1 MIAIWAFDRV
11 VRLIRIAYCNLN
23 VRFGGRFS
31 RTTSFLVQY
40 FEDSDLIKVELSP
53 ASSMLK
59 PAPGQHYY
67 LYQPV
72 SLKGWENHPFTLGAY
87 VPPSLSLATGSESI
101 QVHEKR

>member
-59 PAPGQHYY
+59 PAPG
-67 LYQPV
+67 
-72 SLKGWENHPFTLGAY
+72 
-87 VPPSLSLATGSESI
+87 
-101 QVHEKR
+101 